1 MMPSIRPNLILSMAF
16 ALMIGTVG
24 GTLALMASAPMPY
37 LIGAFLFSAVA
48 SASDLSVR
56 GVKPNLP
63 MPFRNAF
70 VAVIGVMIGGSFHPG
85 VFDNFGVILLPLAS
99 LLVFLVLAFVMNY
112 VVFRRIGG
120 YDKPTAFYSSMPGG
134 LIESITMGEKA
145 GADMRV
151 LSLQQFSRISMVITA
166 LPFIF
171 LIWTGEQVGSAAG
184 VSLATVENAPDLTD
198 LAILA
203 VCGIAGLLG
212 GTAIRLPA
220 GVLVGPL
227 ILSAAAHYFGLT
239 DAVPPT
245 WVLSSAQVIV
255 GTGLGARF
263 SGFHYKQIFRPVLLA
278 ILSVSAML
286 LLDAA
291 IVVAL
296 RTVLDIPFDVLFI
309 SFAPGGVTETALIA
323 LSLNANPVFV
333 TTLHVFRIMI
343 TVLGCAIGAK
353 LLGGGGGLVVPF
365 GCVTQRAR
373 LAEMSRPAS

>member
-1 MMPSIRPNLILSMAF
+1 MISHIRPTLLLSMALSL
-16 ALMIGTVG
+16 AIGTLG
-24 GTLALMASAPMPY
+24 GTLALLVSAPMPY
-37 LIGAFLFSAVA
+37 LIGAFLFSAAAAA
-48 SASDLSVR
+48 SGFSVR
-56 GVKPNLP
+56 GMKPKLP

-99 LLVFLVLAFVMNY
+99 LLVFLVLAFSMNY
-112 VVFRRIGG
+112 IVFRRIGG
-120 YDKPTAFYSSMPGG
+120 YDRPTAFYSSMPGG

-171 LIWTGEQVGSAAG
+171 LVWTGERVGSAAG
-184 VSLATVENAPDLTD
+184 VTLATVENAPGPVDL
-198 LAILA
+198 LVLA

-239 DAVPPT
+239 DAVPPS
-245 WVLSSAQVIV
+245 WVLSTAQVIV

-263 SGFHYKQIFRPVLLA
+263 SGFHYTQIFRPVLLA
-278 ILSVSAML
+278 VLSVSAML

-291 IVVAL
+291 IVVSL

-323 LSLNANPVFV
+323 LSLDANPVFV
-333 TTLHVFRIMI
+333 TTLHVFRIVV
-343 TVLGCAIGAK
+343 TVIGCSIGAK
-353 LLGGGGGLVVPF
+353 LIVG
-365 GCVTQRAR
+365 R
-373 LAEMSRPAS
+373 

>member
-1 MMPSIRPNLILSMAF
+1 MMPSIRPNLLLSMAL
-16 ALMIGTVG
+16 ALVIGTVG
-24 GTLALMASAPMPY
+24 GTLALIVSAPMPY

-171 LIWTGEQVGSAAG
+171 LISTGEQVGSAAG

-203 VCGIAGLLG
+203 VCGIAGLVG

-239 DAVPPT
+239 DAVPPN

-263 SGFHYKQIFRPVLLA
+263 SGFHYRQIFRPVLLA
-278 ILSVSAML
+278 VLSVSAML

-353 LLGGGGGLVVPF
+353 LIGGK
-365 GCVTQRAR
+365 
-373 LAEMSRPAS
+373 